1 MDGEAEEGRPMSTEE
16 KVAAF
21 DELQRQAAKKR
32 PRQQEYADQ
41 IDRDGKKRQSREDEL
56 LENFERHRQL
66 NQGKNRKGKE
76 DSDSS
81 DSGTET
87 PRNWQTTERM
97 LTIIFVLL
105 AVGRGAIF
113 VDFFSFFLLGFAV
126 LLIASTLFKLGC
138 VFLHIPYLGTLL
150 VFISF
155 SLSLSPSLP
164 LYFPLVLHAVF
175 LIGIHIFPFWE

>member
-56 LENFERHRQL
+56 LENFERHHQL
-66 NQGKNRKGKE
+66 NQGQNRKGKE

-81 DSGTET
+81 DSGTEAS
-87 PRNWQTTERM
+87 RNWQTTERM

-105 AVGRGAIF
+105 AVGRGALF
-113 VDFFSFFLLGFAV
+113 VDFFSFFSSWFCCIV
-126 LLIASTLFKLGC
+126 VDCF
-138 VFLHIPYLGTLL
+138 H
-150 VFISF
+150 SF
-155 SLSLSPSLP
+155 
-164 LYFPLVLHAVF
+164 
-175 LIGIHIFPFWE
+175 